1 MRLLSLTIVQS
12 LTKEKKVRVHS
23 DQEPKASLDKEF
35 GEEDVEDK
43 VDSKGSTKSIFKKM
57 QKIGNFSPKLTCHFF

>member
-1 MRLLSLTIVQS
+1 M
-12 LTKEKKVRVHS
+12 RVHS

>member
-1 MRLLSLTIVQS
+1 MRLLSLTIVQK
-12 LTKEKKVRVHS
+12 TKEKKVRVHS

-43 VDSKGSTKSIFKKM
+43 VDSKGSTKSILK
-57 QKIGNFSPKLTCHFF
+57 